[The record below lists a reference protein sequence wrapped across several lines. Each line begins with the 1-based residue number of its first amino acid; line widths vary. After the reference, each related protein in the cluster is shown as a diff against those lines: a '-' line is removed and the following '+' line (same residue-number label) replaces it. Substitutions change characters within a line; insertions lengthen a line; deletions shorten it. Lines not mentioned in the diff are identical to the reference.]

1 MAKVEKSVVD
11 VALGRPTKVVIR
23 GEEYEV
29 PPLTLET
36 ILLASE
42 AVASYVQAMDP
53 KNYVSEVFR
62 TAREYKN
69 IGDLLAIMILGADNL
84 IKVVEK
90 KILFWK
96 YDVKIDEKK
105 ILSDKI
111 KKLTPEEYTLILTKL
126 SKRKEIHDFFLLT
139 TSLTEINILAPTR
152 EVE

>member
-11 VALGRPTKVVIR
+11 VALSRPTKVVVR

-42 AVASYVQAMDP
+42 AVASYVQAMDS

-96 YDVKIDEKK
+96 YDIKIDEKK